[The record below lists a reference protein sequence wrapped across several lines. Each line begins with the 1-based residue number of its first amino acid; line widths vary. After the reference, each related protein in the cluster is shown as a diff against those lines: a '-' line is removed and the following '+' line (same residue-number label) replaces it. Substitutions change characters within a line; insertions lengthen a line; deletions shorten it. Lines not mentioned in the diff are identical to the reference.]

1 MIDVGMEE
9 EMTKWKSGI
18 IAFSLF
24 FVAIFVFPLF
34 SKTTALPDFS
44 ISAKDVRVEWV
55 KGEKTSRGLK
65 ITATVHCENAGCKD
79 GGNID
84 VRFLLVNL
92 TDMKLQSPLAGDK
105 NAGLDEGAYSME
117 VSASAD
123 ITHFVNHAIK
133 IILDPKNEVKES
145 NEKNNDVI
153 VPLPPVDQKFARE
166 KNRPAGQKCTMV
178 AVNPEWV
185 AVDYAAQGEKEE
197 YAVAQ
202 GTILN
207 THVSYTDWP
216 ATHVS
221 HDQNFFVALGP
232 LYTYLYSATNT
243 EKFENKSV
251 MEMEWDTS
259 VFPYKFWPA
268 PRDRVWMKGRW
279 IFDCGHPPYHAEI
292 HPPKFTAFTR
302 TEPVIFKGDK
312 APVFANKTIM
322 FSGNDGVYYKFD
334 AHEDVAFDVP
344 ALKKP
349 SQDAVFHSEVLE
361 KSFGGPD
368 PKLTPVPDV
377 KNPKYVHVVY
387 PLKNQPP
394 DKMFGAVIASGWRV
408 TKIRTGFI
416 QYKITFDSVTFLND
430 HYSDKQKPAYWRLW
444 ADVNGNWT
452 ELLGGALKSV
462 QVKNG
467 DTLKINKSVVVT
479 LPEKNG
485 VLSMLTTGFASEM
498 ENDLKASIP
507 PTTPVGFIK
516 KQFSA
521 AELLK
526 MSKGVEI
533 LSAAY
538 IEDDGE
544 NYDFTRGDFKLSV
557 RVEKVKAYAKG
568 STLK

>member
-1 MIDVGMEE
+1 MTRKTIITAMIFTVCY
-9 EMTKWKSGI
+9 SV
-18 IAFSLF
+18 LF
-24 FVAIFVFPLF
+24 ILPLF
-34 SKTTALPDFS
+34 SKTTALPDFT

-65 ITATVHCENAGCKD
+65 VTATVHCEGAGCKD

-84 VRFLLVNL
+84 VRFLLVEL
-92 TDMKLQSPLAGDK
+92 TEMKSPVQFASDK
-105 NAGLDEGAYSME
+105 NIGLTEGAYSME
-117 VSASAD
+117 VSVQSD
-123 ITHFVNHAIK
+123 VTHFANRALK
-133 IILDPKNEVKES
+133 IVVDPKNEVKES
-145 NEKNNDVI
+145 NENNNEVI
-153 VPLPPVDQKFARE
+153 VPLPPVDAKFARE

-185 AVDYAAQGEKEE
+185 AVDYAMEGEKEQ

-221 HDQNFFVALGP
+221 HDQNFFVALDP
-232 LYTYLYSATNT
+232 LYTGLYSASST
-243 EKFENKSV
+243 EKFEDKSV

-259 VFPYKFWPA
+259 VFPYSFWPA
-268 PRDRVWMKGRW
+268 PGDRVWMKGRW

-302 TEPVIFKGDK
+302 TEPVIFTGDK
-312 APVFANKTIM
+312 IPVLANKTVM

-349 SQDAVFHSEVLE
+349 SPDAVFHAEILE
-361 KSFGGPD
+361 KPFGGPD
-368 PKLTPVPDV
+368 PKLTPVPDA

-387 PLKNQPP
+387 PLKEQPAN
-394 DKMFGAVIASGWRV
+394 KMFGAVIASGWREA
-408 TKIRTGFI
+408 KSKTGFV
-416 QYKITFDSVTFLND
+416 QFKITFDSITLLND
-430 HYSDKQKPAYWRLW
+430 HYSDKKKPAYWRLW
-444 ADVNGNWT
+444 MDVNGNWM
-452 ELLGGALKSV
+452 ELLGGAMKSV

-467 DTLKINKSVVVT
+467 DTLKLNKSVVVT
-479 LPEKNG
+479 LPENNG
-485 VLSMLTTGFASEM
+485 AASILTTGYAAEM
-498 ENDLKASIP
+498 ENDLKAGIP
-507 PTTPVGFIK
+507 PTTPIGFIK
-516 KQFSA
+516 KQFPVS
-521 AELLK
+521 ELLK
-526 MSKGVEI
+526 MSEGVEI
-533 LSAAY
+533 PSAAY

-557 RVEKVKAYAKG
+557 RVEKIKTFSAGVK
-568 STLK
+568 LK